1 MKIFFKEFVILIF
14 SRSNSLRLKN
24 KYKLSVGKYDLIE
37 KIGRKAS
44 EDFSQFSWEH
54 FGENTS
60 EILLNLHTDFKA

>member
-37 KIGRKAS
+37 IPIIRLKKIFS
-44 EDFSQFSWEH
+44 E
-54 FGENTS
+54 
-60 EILLNLHTDFKA
+60 K